1 MVRDEV
7 KELLELGPP
16 PSEEELIRDP
26 SPRLEKYELLLRSIK
41 KPVTDEEAKLLTGIF
56 GVDGCFGL
64 GWTLLHLIET
74 APNWPEPGEL
84 EDSTNEWVQL
94 LKDRAARWQE
104 PDTKRVVLQRGRPAG
119 SKDESGLEE

>member
-26 SPRLEKYELLLRSIK
+26 SPLLEKYELLLRSIK

>member
-7 KELLELGPP
+7 RKLLELGPP
-16 PSEEELIRDP
+16 PSEEELIRNP
-26 SPRLEKYELLLRSIK
+26 SPVFERYEQLLSSVK
-41 KPVTDEEAKLLTGIF
+41 KPVTDEEARLLTGLF

-84 EDSTNEWVQL
+84 ENSAKRVGAASQRSRG
-94 LKDRAARWQE
+94 KAARGW
-104 PDTKRVVLQRGRPAG
+104 VSSAIVLQRGWPAG
-119 SKDESGLEE
+119 SKDE